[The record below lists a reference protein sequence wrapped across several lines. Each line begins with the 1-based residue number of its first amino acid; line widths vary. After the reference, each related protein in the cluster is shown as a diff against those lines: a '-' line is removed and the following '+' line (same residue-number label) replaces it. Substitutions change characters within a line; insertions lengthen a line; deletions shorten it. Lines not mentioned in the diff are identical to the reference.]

1 MCTFG
6 FCFNDSIMPEK
17 YKICVIGEGSW
28 ATAIIKLLQY
38 NLDQITWV
46 VRDPEMI
53 LQIKENGHNPL
64 FLSDVEIETGKISF
78 VTTAKEG
85 IKNSDLIFM
94 VLPAAFVEASFEGMA
109 KEDFIN
115 KYIFS
120 ATKGL
125 IPSQHKT
132 VCNFIHDTY
141 SVPFD
146 RLGFV
151 SGPSHAEEVA
161 LERLTYLTVLST
173 NNKTAEAVAEMLR
186 CRFMKIITS
195 DDVLG
200 SEYVS
205 ALKNVMAIAT
215 GVCHGLGYGD
225 NFISV
230 LVSNAIR
237 EIQYFL
243 SIVAPAE
250 RNLLDYVYLG
260 DLVVTSYSQFSRNR
274 TFGAMIG
281 KGYTVKS
288 AQLEMNMV
296 AEGYYTAKG
305 IMEIC
310 ETLKIEMPITRAV
323 YHILYERYSP
333 SVEMKLLTDK
343 LK

>member
-1 MCTFG
+1 MENLKVG
-6 FCFNDSIMPEK
+6 I
-17 YKICVIGEGSW
+17 IGEGSW

-38 NLDQITWV
+38 NVKNLIWV
-46 VRDPEMI
+46 VRDSEVVT
-53 LQIKENGHNPL
+53 QIKENRHNPL
-64 FLSDVEIETGKISF
+64 FLSDVEIETEKITF
-78 VTTAKEG
+78 VGSAKEAVKQAD
-85 IKNSDLIFM
+85 ILFV
-94 VLPAAFVEASFEGMA
+94 VLPAAFIEDSLEGLTT
-109 KEDFIN
+109 EDFKN

-132 VCNFIHDTY
+132 VCSFFNQKYDVSFQQ
-141 SVPFD
+141 
-146 RLGFV
+146 LGFI

-161 LERLTYLTVLST
+161 LERLTYLTVLSS
-173 NNKTAEAVAEMLR
+173 NEEMANHVANMLR

-195 DDVLG
+195 NDMIG
-200 SEYVS
+200 AEYVS
-205 ALKNVMAIAT
+205 SLKNVMAIAT

-225 NFISV
+225 NYISV
-230 LVSNAIR
+230 LVSNAIK

-243 SIVAPAE
+243 NQVAPAD
-250 RNLLDYVYLG
+250 RNLFEYVYLG
-260 DLVVTSYSQFSRNR
+260 DLMVTCYSQFSRNR
-274 TFGAMIG
+274 TFGTMIG

-310 ETLKIEMPITRAV
+310 KEKNLEMPIVRAV
-323 YHILYERYSP
+323 YHILYERFSP
-333 SVEMKLLTDK
+333 SIEMKLLTEK

>member
-1 MCTFG
+1 MENLKVG
-6 FCFNDSIMPEK
+6 I
-17 YKICVIGEGSW
+17 IGEGSW

-38 NLDQITWV
+38 NVKNLIWV
-46 VRDPEMI
+46 VRDSEVVT
-53 LQIKENGHNPL
+53 QIKENRHNPL
-64 FLSDVEIETGKISF
+64 FLSDVEIETEKITF
-78 VTTAKEG
+78 VDSAKEAVKQAD
-85 IKNSDLIFM
+85 ILFV
-94 VLPAAFVEASFEGMA
+94 VLPAAFIEDSLEGLVA
-109 KEDFIN
+109 EDFKN

-125 IPSQHKT
+125 IPSQHTT
-132 VCNFIHDTY
+132 VCSFFNQK
-141 SVPFD
+141 FD
-146 RLGFV
+146 VSFQRLGFI

-161 LERLTYLTVLST
+161 LERLTYLTVLSA
-173 NNKTAEAVAEMLR
+173 NDEMANHVANMLR

-195 DDVLG
+195 NDMIG

-205 ALKNVMAIAT
+205 SLKNVMAIAT

-230 LVSNAIR
+230 LVSNAIK

-243 SIVAPAE
+243 DQVAPAN
-250 RNLLDYVYLG
+250 RSLLEYVYLG
-260 DLVVTSYSQFSRNR
+260 DLMVTCYSQFSRNR
-274 TFGAMIG
+274 TFGTMIG

-296 AEGYYTAKG
+296 AEGYFTAKG

-310 ETLKIEMPITRAV
+310 KEKNFEMPIVRAV
-323 YHILYERYSP
+323 YHILYERFSP
-333 SVEMKLLTDK
+333 SIEMKLLTEK

>member
-1 MCTFG
+1 MENLNVG
-6 FCFNDSIMPEK
+6 
-17 YKICVIGEGSW
+17 VIGEGSW

-38 NLDQITWV
+38 NVKNLTWV
-46 VRDPEMI
+46 VRDSEVVN
-53 LQIKENGHNPL
+53 QIKENGHNPL
-64 FLSDVEIETGKISF
+64 FLSDVEIIPERITF
-78 VTTAKEG
+78 VSSAKEAVNLAD
-85 IKNSDLIFM
+85 ILFV
-94 VLPAAFVEASFEGMA
+94 VLPAAFIEDSLEGLSA
-109 KEDFIN
+109 EDFKN
-115 KYIFS
+115 KYVFS

-125 IPSQHKT
+125 IPSTHTT
-132 VCNFIHDTY
+132 VCSFFNQKFN
-141 SVPFD
+141 VPFQK
-146 RLGFV
+146 LGFI

-161 LERLTYLTVLST
+161 LERLTYLTVLSV
-173 NNKTAEAVAEMLR
+173 NDEMANHIANILR

-195 DDVLG
+195 NDMIG
-200 SEYVS
+200 AEYVS

-225 NFISV
+225 NYISV
-230 LVSNAIR
+230 LVSNAIK

-243 SIVAPAE
+243 NQVAPAN
-250 RNLLDYVYLG
+250 RNLLEYVYLG
-260 DLVVTSYSQFSRNR
+260 DLMVTCYSQFSRNR

-305 IMEIC
+305 IMEISQ
-310 ETLKIEMPITRAV
+310 EKNIEMPIVRAV
-323 YHILYERYSP
+323 YHILYERFSP